1 MFKADPQLQRPQ
13 ALTMRCL
20 PTLAGVLLLQALF
33 MDSALSVAVCAEM
46 TVTKHDCNWC
56 TCLGGK
62 VICTEISCPTFTT
75 KKVTHDPDRVR
86 DLFNIS

>member
-1 MFKADPQLQRPQ
+1 MHNLNVQSRP
-13 ALTMRCL
+13 
-20 PTLAGVLLLQALF
+20 PTSKTTST
-33 MDSALSVAVCAEM
+33 DNALSAYLSWCPAFTVCAEM